1 MTELPT
7 GFFQPLPRREVHH
20 TREGEPAR
28 TLESLDKSHGLSVE
42 DVVIFVGGA
51 EREGAQAFF
60 EFANTRARG
69 ARA

>member
-1 MTELPT
+1 LE
-7 GFFQPLPRREVHH
+7 GFDE
-20 TREGEPAR
+20 
-28 TLESLDKSHGLSVE
+28 SHGLGVE
-42 DVVIFVGGA
+42 DVITFVGGA